1 MKPRIALAI
10 AAVAMIPAGL
20 PAQGELSSPREVF
33 RGEVPSGSWLR
44 IRSMKGDIQVRETS
58 GRTAVV
64 RAVRGRGTSRSVSEV
79 RFEVKRDGS
88 NVTVCSIYPETRECD
103 AEGYESES
111 RRGDRQQ
118 GSIDFTVELPRGVK
132 LVAATGNGD
141 VSVRDAGGEVDASS
155 GNGEIA
161 VVGADGRVNAS
172 TGNGDVEVSGAR
184 GDVEASSG
192 NGDITVGTS
201 MGPVTAST
209 GNGRINVRMAT
220 LSAPGDMSFSTGN
233 GSIDIALPANL
244 SADVIAHV
252 SLRNFETD
260 FPMQLPGRFSGR
272 QIEGRIGQGGRRIRL
287 STGNGNITLRKI

>member
-10 AAVAMIPAGL
+10 AAAALIPATL
-20 PAQGELSSPREVF
+20 PAQDDLSSPREVF
-33 RGEVPSGSWLR
+33 RGEIPSGSWLR

-64 RAVRGRGTSRSVSEV
+64 RAVRGRGTRSVSEV

-88 NVTVCSIYPETRECD
+88 NVTVCSIYPQTRECD
-103 AEGYESES
+103 AEGYDSNW
-111 RRGDRQQ
+111 RRGEREQ
-118 GSIDFTVELPRGVK
+118 GSIDFTVELPSGVK

-141 VSVRDAGGEVDASS
+141 VSVRDAGGEVRASS
-155 GNGEIA
+155 GNGEIG
-161 VVGADGRVNAS
+161 VIGANGRVNAS

-184 GDVEASSG
+184 GDVKASSG
-192 NGDITVGTS
+192 NGDITVGTT

-209 GNGRINVRMAT
+209 GNGRINVRMTALT
-220 LSAPGDMSFSTGN
+220 APGDMRFSTGN

-244 SADVIAHV
+244 SADVIADV
-252 SLRNFETD
+252 SLRDFQTD

-272 QIEGRIGQGGRRIRL
+272 RIEGKIGQGGRQIRL
-287 STGNGNITLRKI
+287 STVNGSITLRKI